1 MRESLRRSIA
11 LATAALFIISLA
23 FPAVAAFVKDTKAW
37 PKWWGV
43 LDVTLALDRLGGL
56 FVAHLNSPRLVRF
69 FFLNPTI

>member
-1 MRESLRRSIA
+1 MKKLV
-11 LATAALFIISLA
+11 